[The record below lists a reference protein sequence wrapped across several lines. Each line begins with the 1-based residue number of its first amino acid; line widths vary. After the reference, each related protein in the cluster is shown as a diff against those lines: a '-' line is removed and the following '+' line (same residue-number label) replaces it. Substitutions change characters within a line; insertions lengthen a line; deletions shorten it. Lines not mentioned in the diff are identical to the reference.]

1 MLTSLKQMLNRI
13 WRDEAFRSAALAFTL
28 TRAIVLGV
36 LLLVT
41 NAHREGKNIPAFGG
55 PVEEVDVSLREKGI
69 VQRAQEAIVAADAVW
84 YLNIARDGYEKENFN
99 TDQQH
104 NWAFFPLFPL
114 IVNAAARI
122 TGEFPLTAG
131 LVSNIFFFAA
141 LIFLHQ
147 TAILFGTDNAG
158 ATRAVFYLAAFPTSY
173 FFSFPFTESL
183 FLLLTVASFYCAQRQ
198 MWWRAGA
205 LGAFASATRLAGLF
219 LIPALLIIYWQR
231 YRGRGLRP
239 QLMFFGLMPLGLI
252 AFMIYLRQTTGNALA
267 FFDIQA
273 AWGHAPNFF
282 LRPLFDYLMNPL
294 VLGSRWDFRLLNFW
308 AVVLGFVCCGLL
320 LWRRQWALAVY
331 ALISLIVPLSATLTL
346 QSLARY
352 VMVMFPVF
360 FVLALAGRSN
370 RLDQIIRVSF
380 VALLTLMSAL
390 FALHVALAL
399 A

>member
-1 MLTSLKQMLNRI
+1 MLTSLKQILNRI
-13 WRDEAFRSAALAFTL
+13 WRDEAFRSASFAFIL
-28 TRAIVLGV
+28 TRALVFGI

-41 NAHREGKNIPAFGG
+41 NAHHEGKDIPALGG
-55 PVEEVDVSLREKGI
+55 PVEDVDISLTEKGI
-69 VQRAQEAIVAADAVW
+69 LQRAQQSIQAADAIW
-84 YLNIARDGYEKENFN
+84 YLNIARNGYEKEKFN

-122 TGEFPLTAG
+122 TGEFP
-131 LVSNIFFFAA
+131 
-141 LIFLHQ
+141 
-147 TAILFGTDNAG
+147 
-158 ATRAVFYLAAFPTSY
+158 
-173 FFSFPFTESL
+173 FTESL
-183 FLLLTVASFYCAQRQ
+183 FFLLTVACFYCAQRQ
-198 MWWRAGA
+198 MWWRAGTFGA
-205 LGAFASATRLAGLF
+205 LASATRLAGLF
-219 LIPALLIIYWQR
+219 LIPALLILYWQR

-239 QLMFFGLMPLGLI
+239 QLMSFGLMPLGLI
-252 AFMIYLRQTTGNALA
+252 AFMIYLRQTTGNAFA

-282 LRPLFDYLMNPL
+282 LRPLFNYLMNPL
-294 VLGSRWDFRLLNFW
+294 VLGSRWDFRLLNFC

-331 ALISLIVPLSATLTL
+331 ALISLIVPLSATFTL

-352 VMVMFPVF
+352 VMVIFQVF
-360 FVLALAGRSN
+360 FVLASAGRSN
-370 RLDQIIRVSF
+370 RWDQIIRVIF

>member
-1 MLTSLKQMLNRI
+1 MLTSLKQILNRI
-13 WRDEAFRSAALAFTL
+13 WRDEAFRSASFAFIL
-28 TRAIVLGV
+28 TRALVFGI

-41 NAHREGKNIPAFGG
+41 NAHHEGKDIPALGG
-55 PVEEVDVSLREKGI
+55 PVEDVDISLTEKGI
-69 VQRAQEAIVAADAVW
+69 LQRAQQSIQAADAIW
-84 YLNIARDGYEKENFN
+84 YLNIARNGYEKEKFN

-131 LVSNIFFFAA
+131 LLSNVFFFAA

-147 TAILFGTDNAG
+147 TAMLFGSNNAG
-158 ATRAVFYLAAFPTSY
+158 ATRTVFYLAAFPTSY

-183 FLLLTVASFYCAQRQ
+183 FFLLTVACFYCAQRQ
-198 MWWRAGA
+198 MWWRAGTFGA
-205 LGAFASATRLAGLF
+205 LASATRLAGLF
-219 LIPALLIIYWQR
+219 LIPALLILYWQR
-231 YRGRGLRP
+231 YRGRRLRP
-239 QLMFFGLMPLGLI
+239 QLMSFGLMPLGLI

-282 LRPLFDYLMNPL
+282 LRPLFNYLMNPL
-294 VLGSRWDFRLLNFW
+294 LLAERWDFRLLNFC
-308 AVVLGFVCCGLL
+308 AVLLALVCCGVLVR
-320 LWRRQWALAVY
+320 RRQWALAVY
-331 ALISLIVPLSATLTL
+331 GLISLIVPLSATVSL

-352 VMVMFPVF
+352 VMVIFPVF
-360 FVLALAGRSN
+360 FVLASAGRSS
-370 RLDQIIRVSF
+370 RWDQIIRVLF
-380 VALLTLMSAL
+380 VSLLTLMSAL

>member
-1 MLTSLKQMLNRI
+1 MLTSLKQVLNRI
-13 WRDEAFRSAALAFTL
+13 WRDEAFRSAAFAFTL
-28 TRAIVLGV
+28 TRALVLGM

-55 PVEEVDVSLREKGI
+55 PVEEADISLKEKGI
-69 VQRAQEAIVAADAVW
+69 LQRAQQSIEAADAIW
-84 YLNIARDGYEKENFN
+84 YLNIARNGYEKEKFN

-131 LVSNIFFFAA
+131 LLSNVFFFAA

-147 TAILFGTDNAG
+147 TAMLFGSNNAG
-158 ATRAVFYLAAFPTSY
+158 ATRTVFYLAAFPTSY

-183 FLLLTVASFYCAQRQ
+183 FLLLTVACFYCAQRQ
-198 MWWRAGA
+198 MWWRAGTFGA
-205 LGAFASATRLAGLF
+205 LASATRLAGLF
-219 LIPALLIIYWQR
+219 LIPALLILYWQR

-239 QLMFFGLMPLGLI
+239 QLMSFGLMPLGLI

-282 LRPLFDYLMNPL
+282 LRPLFNYLMNPL
-294 VLGSRWDFRLLNFW
+294 LLAERWDFRLLNFC
-308 AVVLGFVCCGLL
+308 AVLLALVCCGVLVR
-320 LWRRQWALAVY
+320 RRQWALAVY
-331 ALISLIVPLSATLTL
+331 GLISLIVPLSATVSL

-352 VMVMFPVF
+352 VMVIFPVF
-360 FVLALAGRSN
+360 FVLASAGRSS
-370 RLDQIIRVSF
+370 RWDQIIRVLF
-380 VALLTLMSAL
+380 VSLLTLMSAL

>member
-1 MLTSLKQMLNRI
+1 MLTSLKNFLNRI
-13 WRDEAFRSAALAFTL
+13 WRDEAFRSAAFAFTL
-28 TRAIVLGV
+28 TRLIVLGA

-41 NAHREGKNIPAFGG
+41 NAHREVKNIPALGG
-55 PVEEVDVSLREKGI
+55 PVDEVDVSLREQGI
-69 VQRAQEAIVAADAVW
+69 LQRAQQAVVAADAVW
-84 YLNIARDGYEKENFN
+84 YLNIARDGYEKQEFN

-114 IVNAAARI
+114 IINAAARI
-122 TGEFPLTAG
+122 TGEFPLTAS
-131 LVSNIFFFAA
+131 LLSNIFFFAA
-141 LIFLHQ
+141 LMFLHQ
-147 TAILFGTDNAG
+147 TAILFGSDNAG
-158 ATRAVFYLAAFPTSY
+158 AARAVFYLAAFPTSY

-219 LIPALLIIYWQR
+219 LIPALLILYWQR

-239 QLMFFGLMPLGLI
+239 QLMSFGLMPLGLI

-282 LRPLFDYLMNPL
+282 LRPLFNYLMNPL
-294 VLGSRWDFRLLNFW
+294 VLAERWDFRLLNFC
-308 AVVLGFVCCGLL
+308 AVVLALVCCGVL
-320 LWRRQWALAVY
+320 LWRRRWAPAVY
-331 ALISLIVPLSATLTL
+331 GLISLIVPLSATLSL
-346 QSLARY
+346 QSMARY
-352 VMVMFPVF
+352 VMVIFPVF
-360 FVLALAGRSN
+360 FALASAGR
-370 RLDQIIRVSF
+370 LHCWDQIIRVLF
-380 VALLTLMSAL
+380 VSLLTVMTVL

>member
-1 MLTSLKQMLNRI
+1 MLTSLKQILNRI
-13 WRDEAFRSAALAFTL
+13 WRDEAFRSASFAFIL
-28 TRAIVLGV
+28 TRALVFGI

-41 NAHREGKNIPAFGG
+41 NAHHEGKDIPALGG
-55 PVEEVDVSLREKGI
+55 PVEDVDISLTEKGI
-69 VQRAQEAIVAADAVW
+69 LQRAQQSIQAADAIW
-84 YLNIARDGYEKENFN
+84 YLNIARNGYEKEKFN

-131 LVSNIFFFAA
+131 LLSNVFFFAA

-147 TAILFGTDNAG
+147 TAMLFGSNNAG
-158 ATRAVFYLAAFPTSY
+158 ATRTVFYLAAFPTSY

-183 FLLLTVASFYCAQRQ
+183 FFLLTVACFYCAQRQ
-198 MWWRAGA
+198 MWWRAGTFGA
-205 LGAFASATRLAGLF
+205 LASATRLAGLF
-219 LIPALLIIYWQR
+219 LIPALLILYWQR

-239 QLMFFGLMPLGLI
+239 QLMSFGLMPLGLI

-282 LRPLFDYLMNPL
+282 LRPLFNYLMNPL
-294 VLGSRWDFRLLNFW
+294 LLAERWDFRLLNFC
-308 AVVLGFVCCGLL
+308 AVLLALVCCGVLVR
-320 LWRRQWALAVY
+320 RRQWALAVY
-331 ALISLIVPLSATLTL
+331 GLISLIVPLSATVSL

-352 VMVMFPVF
+352 VMVIFPVF
-360 FVLALAGRSN
+360 FVLASAGRSS
-370 RLDQIIRVSF
+370 RWDQIIRVLF
-380 VALLTLMSAL
+380 VSLLTLMSAL

>member
-1 MLTSLKQMLNRI
+1 MLTSLKQILNRI

-28 TRAIVLGV
+28 TRAIVLGA

-69 VQRAQEAIVAADAVW
+69 VPRAQQAIEAADALW
-84 YLNIARDGYEKENFN
+84 YLNIARNGYEKERFN
-99 TDQQH
+99 TDRQH

-131 LVSNIFFFAA
+131 LLSNVFFFAA

-147 TAILFGTDNAG
+147 TAMLFGSNNAG
-158 ATRAVFYLAAFPTSY
+158 ATRTVFYLAAFPTSY

-183 FLLLTVASFYCAQRQ
+183 FFLLTVACFYCAQRQ
-198 MWWRAGA
+198 MWWRAGTFGA
-205 LGAFASATRLAGLF
+205 LASATRLAGLF
-219 LIPALLIIYWQR
+219 LIPALLILYWQR

-239 QLMFFGLMPLGLI
+239 QLMSFGLMPLGLI

-282 LRPLFDYLMNPL
+282 LRPLFNYLMNPL
-294 VLGSRWDFRLLNFW
+294 LLAERWDFRLLNFC
-308 AVVLGFVCCGLL
+308 AVLLALVCCGVLVR
-320 LWRRQWALAVY
+320 RRQWALAVY
-331 ALISLIVPLSATLTL
+331 GLISLIVPLSATVLL

-352 VMVMFPVF
+352 VMVIFPVF
-360 FVLALAGRSN
+360 FVLASAGRSS
-370 RLDQIIRVSF
+370 RWDQIIRVLF
-380 VALLTLMSAL
+380 VSLLTLMSAL

>member
-1 MLTSLKQMLNRI
+1 MLTSLKQILNRI
-13 WRDEAFRSAALAFTL
+13 WRDEAFRSASFAFIL
-28 TRAIVLGV
+28 TRALVFGI

-41 NAHREGKNIPAFGG
+41 NAHHEGKDIPALGG
-55 PVEEVDVSLREKGI
+55 PVEDVDISLTEKGI
-69 VQRAQEAIVAADAVW
+69 LQRAQQSIQAADAIW
-84 YLNIARDGYEKENFN
+84 YLNIARNGYEKEKFN

-114 IVNAAARI
+114 IVNATARI

-131 LVSNIFFFAA
+131 LLSNVFFFAA

-147 TAILFGTDNAG
+147 TAMLFGSNNAG
-158 ATRAVFYLAAFPTSY
+158 ATRTVFYLAAFPTSY

-183 FLLLTVASFYCAQRQ
+183 FFLLTVACFYCAQRQ
-198 MWWRAGA
+198 MWWRAGTFGA
-205 LGAFASATRLAGLF
+205 LASATRLAGLF
-219 LIPALLIIYWQR
+219 LIPALLILYWQR

-239 QLMFFGLMPLGLI
+239 QLMSFGLMPLGLI

-282 LRPLFDYLMNPL
+282 LRPLFNYLMNPL
-294 VLGSRWDFRLLNFW
+294 LLAERWDFRLLNFC
-308 AVVLGFVCCGLL
+308 AVLLALVCCGVLVR
-320 LWRRQWALAVY
+320 RRQWALAVY
-331 ALISLIVPLSATLTL
+331 GLISLIVPLSATVLL

-352 VMVMFPVF
+352 VMVIFPVF
-360 FVLALAGRSN
+360 FVLASAGRSS
-370 RLDQIIRVSF
+370 RWDQIIRVLF
-380 VALLTLMSAL
+380 VSLLTLMSAL